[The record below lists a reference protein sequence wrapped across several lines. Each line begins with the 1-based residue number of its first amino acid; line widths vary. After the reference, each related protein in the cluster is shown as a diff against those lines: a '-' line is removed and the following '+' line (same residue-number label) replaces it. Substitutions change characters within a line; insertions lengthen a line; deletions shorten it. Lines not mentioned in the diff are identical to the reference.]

1 MAMLV
6 LLVRRCYPSRGTC
19 CSVAYLKATHKGK
32 SRIYIGREETW
43 TTPCFRNLVLF
54 EVGLPC

>member
-6 LLVRRCYPSRGTC
+6 LLVRRCYLSRGTC

-32 SRIYIGREETW
+32 SRIYRQGGDMDY
-43 TTPCFRNLVLF
+43 PLF
-54 EVGLPC
+54 

>member
-19 CSVAYLKATHKGK
+19 CSVAYLKATHKGGVG
-32 SRIYIGREETW
+32 YIGREETW

-54 EVGLPC
+54 GVGLPC